1 MPVAMVPLPI
11 RAPLTISVV
20 VCAYTEAR
28 WDELI
33 CSLESLAAQTRSAH
47 EVILVIDHNP
57 ALFASC
63 RQSFVDIAVVENSNA
78 RGLSGARNTG
88 VATSTGDIVA
98 FIDED
103 AMAAPDWLEVLASL
117 YDEGAAGAAS
127 DEGDASD
134 SAGSEPRVLGAG
146 GSISPQWV
154 ATRPAWF
161 PDEFLWVV
169 GCTYRGLPEVTTPIR
184 NLIGC
189 NMSIRRS
196 VLDEVGGFRIGRI
209 GALSIGQEN
218 DETEI
223 CVRMHER
230 YPDGV
235 ILYDP
240 LARVINHRVPAS
252 RTAASYFAK
261 RCLSEG
267 ISKSRLSKVVG
278 NAAGLSSERTYVS
291 KTLPL
296 GAARG
301 VAEAVRGRP
310 AAILQSVAIVVGLTI
325 TAGGFV
331 YGRLRMLIGLDRQ
344 PPSVA

>member
-1 MPVAMVPLPI
+1 MVPLPI

-33 CSLESLAAQTRSAH
+33 CSLESLAAQTRCAH

-57 ALFASC
+57 ALFARC
-63 RQSFVDIAVVENSNA
+63 RQSFADIAVVENSNG

-88 VATSTGDIVA
+88 VASSTGDVVA

-117 YDEGAAGAAS
+117 YDEGTEGH
-127 DEGDASD
+127 EGDT
-134 SAGSEPRVLGAG
+134 AGRGPRVLGAG

-154 ATRPAWF
+154 AAKPAWF

-252 RTAASYFAK
+252 RTAASYFAR

-301 VAEAVRGRP
+301 VTEALRGRP
-310 AAILQSVAIVVGLTI
+310 AAILQSIAIVVGLTI

-344 PPSVA
+344 PASLT

>member
-1 MPVAMVPLPI
+1 MVPLPI

-20 VCAYTEAR
+20 VCAYTETR

-33 CSLESLAAQTRSAH
+33 CSLGSLAAQTRPAH

-57 ALFASC
+57 ALFARC
-63 RQSFVDIAVVENSNA
+63 RPSFVDVTVVENSNA

-88 VATSTGDIVA
+88 VATSTGEVVA

-117 YDEGAAGAAS
+117 YDA
-127 DEGDASD
+127 GDA
-134 SAGSEPRVLGAG
+134 AGSEPRVLGAG

-240 LARVINHRVPAS
+240 FARVINHRVPAS
-252 RTAASYFAK
+252 RTAVSYFAK

-291 KTLPL
+291 KTLPR

-301 VAEAVRGRP
+301 VAEALRGRP
-310 AAILQSVAIVVGLTI
+310 AAILHSVAIVVGLTI

-331 YGRLRMLIGLDRQ
+331 YGRVRMLLGLDRQ
-344 PPSVA
+344 PAAAA